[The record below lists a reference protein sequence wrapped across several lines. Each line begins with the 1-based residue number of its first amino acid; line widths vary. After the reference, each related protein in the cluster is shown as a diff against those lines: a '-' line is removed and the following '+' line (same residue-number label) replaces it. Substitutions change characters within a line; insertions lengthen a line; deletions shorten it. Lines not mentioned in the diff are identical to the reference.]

1 MVLTPFL
8 FTLLIFNNVQR
19 LFRHFLSRPSSF
31 FMWTDWFELSQAC
44 NVWSKFAIRHP
55 EAKKGACQ
63 KKTVL
68 LADFKINCSTVQML
82 PNQTSLCCY
91 HHNYAAT
98 AHVNLL
104 VTWFSLLPSRNCS
117 VIIKVARVCYQLRVA
132 ARVAQRLVLI
142 STLNFEKK
150 NFSNA
155 L

>member
-31 FMWTDWFELSQAC
+31 FMWTDWFELSRAC

-55 EAKKGACQ
+55 EAKKAACEKDGFVSQ
-63 KKTVL
+63 FQDQLQHRTNVAKSNFSL
-68 LADFKINCSTVQML
+68 LLSSQLRCYCSCQFTG
-82 PNQTSLCCY
+82 
-91 HHNYAAT
+91 
-98 AHVNLL
+98 
-104 VTWFSLLPSRNCS
+104 TWFSLLPSRNCS

-132 ARVAQRLVLI
+132 QRLVSISKHLI
-142 STLNFEKK
+142 LKRNF
-150 NFSNA
+150 FSNA